1 MTMFERRTLPSNCC
15 WTFARAPTKQ
25 EPFLEIGIARIWN
38 GTRQELR
45 TLSWNPIP
53 GPASYPP
60 WQVAATSQFPRVA
73 FIKLAPSK
81 KLQYAG
87 AVASGV
93 FPPHPLSLFQLR
105 FKFLCRMD
113 GRMTRKNTWAG
124 LAVAVLLSLPLTAC
138 KDAKTLQE
146 NEQLKAHVA
155 ELQKEN
161 GQLGNNLE
169 TITAARDELT
179 KENEALKAEIKARK
193 TKRSGTK
200 AASRKRHRR

>member
-1 MTMFERRTLPSNCC
+1 
-15 WTFARAPTKQ
+15 
-25 EPFLEIGIARIWN
+25 
-38 GTRQELR
+38 
-45 TLSWNPIP
+45 
-53 GPASYPP
+53 
-60 WQVAATSQFPRVA
+60 
-73 FIKLAPSK
+73 
-81 KLQYAG
+81 
-87 AVASGV
+87 
-93 FPPHPLSLFQLR
+93 
-105 FKFLCRMD
+105 
-113 GRMTRKNTWAG
+113 MTRKNTWAR
-124 LAVAVLLSLPLTAC
+124 LTVAVVLSLHMTAC
-138 KDAKTLQE
+138 KDTKTLQE